1 VLITQSRPYYIRKV
15 SVKPATLGDAGDAVY
30 IAKNIRDQDRREIQ
44 AVYRYR
50 YPEDLASYCLEASP
64 HCAWLFAYH
73 DEPVAIYGMTQPMP
87 HIAVGWAF
95 GTDRMWRAV
104 PTMTRHIN
112 ERGIPSMFARGVHRI
127 EVRSIVDHD
136 ISHRWLAK
144 GLGGVFEGICKA
156 YGRNRE
162 DFALYARVRD

>member
-1 VLITQSRPYYIRKV
+1 VLIIQSQRCCIRKV
-15 SVKPATLGDAGDAVY
+15 SVKPATLDDAVS
-30 IAKNIRDQDRREIQ
+30 IAKNIRDQDRQEIQ

-50 YPEDLASYCLEASP
+50 HPEDLASYCLEASP
-64 HCAWLFAYH
+64 HCAWLFAYN
-73 DEPVAIYGMTQPMP
+73 DEPVAIYGMTQPMK

-104 PTMTRHIN
+104 PAMTRHIN
-112 ERGIPSMFARGVHRI
+112 ERGIPGMFARGVHRI
-127 EVRSIVDHD
+127 EVRSIVGHD

-144 GLGGVFEGICKA
+144 GLGGVFEGVCRA

-162 DFALYARVRD
+162 DFVLYARVRS